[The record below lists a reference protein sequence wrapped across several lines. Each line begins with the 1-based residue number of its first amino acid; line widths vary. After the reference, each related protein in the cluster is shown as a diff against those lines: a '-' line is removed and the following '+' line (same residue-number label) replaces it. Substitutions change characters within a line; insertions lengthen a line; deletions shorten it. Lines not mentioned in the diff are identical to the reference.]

1 MAHVL
6 DLGVLPGQEDDLAVC
21 IVLSQVSGAV
31 DALVVILLQGI
42 AHKGL
47 VCLFGIVEVAMG
59 QGAAPDADLADGVLL
74 GDQGVAA

>member
-1 MAHVL
+1 VAHVL

-42 AHKGL
+42 AHKSL

-59 QGAAPDADLADGVLL
+59 QGAAPDADLADGVPL